1 MQYRTKH
8 HLTVLLDVRDYLWS
22 RSTFRRSWHVSR
34 SRGSLVG
41 IMAGGWI
48 ERSSH
53 GRPS

>member
-22 RSTFRRSWHVSR
+22 RVIFRRSWQVSR
-34 SRGSLVG
+34 SLGSLVG
-41 IMAGGWI
+41 IMAGGWS
-48 ERSSH
+48 ERPSH